1 MRRVIVQALGDTESD
16 EAVPFLEKA
25 ALEDTDRRVRLAA
38 VDALEDIDT
47 PKARAAL
54 LRIIKK

>member
-1 MRRVIVQALGDTESD
+1 MKRVIIQALGDSESD
-16 EAVPFLEKA
+16 DAVPFLEKV
-25 ALEDTDRRVRLAA
+25 ALEDEDKRVRMEA